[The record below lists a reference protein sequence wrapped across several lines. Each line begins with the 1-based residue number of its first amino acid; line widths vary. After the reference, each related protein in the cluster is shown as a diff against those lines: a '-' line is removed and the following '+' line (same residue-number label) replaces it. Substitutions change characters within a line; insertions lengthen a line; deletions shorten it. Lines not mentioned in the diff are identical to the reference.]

1 MRLLCNNF
9 RCEFQNKC
17 KHEKIDKLMRSG
29 GQFPIRISSIQI
41 IKICMYI

>member
-17 KHEKIDKLMRSG
+17 KHEKIDKLMRSWR
-29 GQFPIRISSIQI
+29 PIPNKNFFYSNN
-41 IKICMYI
+41 